1 MVGLIENLEPPG
13 DDLKEEVELIGDEE
27 RSVLTTWSG
36 ILVGLILK
44 RPEEGMEENAGDF
57 AKEVSLTEASSAKL
71 LSSAKECEEPDGFRI
86 PFKRGRSIEHRLN
99 PYNRKISAGF
109 LGTESYTKS

>member
-13 DDLKEEVELIGDEE
+13 DDLKEEVEFIGDEE
-27 RSVLTTWSG
+27 RSVLTTCSG
-36 ILVGLILK
+36 ILLGLILK
-44 RPEEGMEENAGDF
+44 RPEEDLSDAVDF
-57 AKEVSLTEASSAKL
+57 AMEVSLTEASSVKL

-99 PYNRKISAGF
+99 P
-109 LGTESYTKS
+109 